1 MGFFKKASRLRKI
14 LLIFATLFLLLI
26 GFITYKV
33 FWDPENTKQVFYPL
47 SQEDRGLLRHGD
59 IILRKGYGMFSD
71 GLVEVQDG
79 PYRVSHCAMI
89 LNENQNWKVVH
100 ALSSSV
106 ATFDGA
112 QRQNLQRFL
121 NESIPGSVIVVRFKS
136 TSIKTK
142 GGKTGEYR
150 YWTVVAL
157 GVKKLEEELEYYNGT
172 LLTENIITGII
183 DRVKNYLMNLFQKAY
198 EYLKSGVHNIA
209 EFFELQPEVQ
219 FNNNIDFTEL

>member
-1 MGFFKKASRLRKI
+1 MGFFNKASRLRKI

-26 GFITYKV
+26 GFIAYKV

-71 GLVEVQDG
+71 ALVEVQDG

-89 LNENQNWKVVH
+89 LDENQNWKVVP

-121 NESIPGSVIVVRFKS
+121 NESIPGSIIVVRFKS
-136 TSIKTK
+136 TPDTINQIANRAAYYADTK
-142 GGKTGEYR
+142 KPFDHQFNNEDT
-150 YWTVVAL
+150 TA
-157 GVKKLEEELEYYNGT
+157 YYC
-172 LLTENIITGII
+172 TE
-183 DRVKNYLMNLFQKAY
+183 LFQKAFY
-198 EYLKSGVHNIA
+198 QVLKRDIFHAQLRENNTGIYDLST
-209 EFFELQPEVQ
+209 FQDTSLFEVIINHQ
-219 FNNNIDFTEL
+219 NRK

>member
-71 GLVEVQDG
+71 GIIEVQNSKS
-79 PYRVSHCAMI
+79 PVSHCAMI
-89 LNENQNWKVVH
+89 LNENKQWKVVH

-106 ATFDGA
+106 AQFDGV

-121 NESIPGSVIVVRFKS
+121 NESVPGSIVVVRFKS
-136 TSIKTK
+136 STDTISQIASRVTYYADAKKPFDHHFDNVDTS
-142 GGKTGEYR
+142 
-150 YWTVVAL
+150 A
-157 GVKKLEEELEYYNGT
+157 YYC
-172 LLTENIITGII
+172 TE
-183 DRVKNYLMNLFQKAY
+183 LFQKAFY
-198 EYLKSGVHNIA
+198 QVLKKDIFHAQLRENNTGIYDLST
-209 EFFELQPEVQ
+209 FQDTTLFEEIINHQ
-219 FNNNIDFTEL
+219 NRIK

>member
-26 GFITYKV
+26 GFISYKV

-89 LNENQNWKVVH
+89 LDENQNWKVVH

-121 NESIPGSVIVVRFKS
+121 NESIPGSIIVVRFKS
-136 TSIKTK
+136 TPDTINQIANRAA
-142 GGKTGEYR
+142 Y
-150 YWTVVAL
+150 YADA
-157 GVKKLEEELEYYNGT
+157 KKPFDHQFNNKDTTAYYC
-172 LLTENIITGII
+172 TE
-183 DRVKNYLMNLFQKAY
+183 LFQKAFY
-198 EYLKSGVHNIA
+198 HVLKRDIFHAQLRENNTGIYDLST
-209 EFFELQPEVQ
+209 FQDTSLFEVVINHQ
-219 FNNNIDFTEL
+219 NKK

>member
-1 MGFFKKASRLRKI
+1 MGFFNKASRLRKI

-26 GFITYKV
+26 GFIAYKV

-89 LNENQNWKVVH
+89 LDENQNWKVVH

-121 NESIPGSVIVVRFKS
+121 NESIPGSIIVVRFKS
-136 TSIKTK
+136 TPDTINQIAKRAA
-142 GGKTGEYR
+142 Y
-150 YWTVVAL
+150 YADA
-157 GVKKLEEELEYYNGT
+157 KKPFDHQFNNEDTTAYYC
-172 LLTENIITGII
+172 TE
-183 DRVKNYLMNLFQKAY
+183 LFQKAFY
-198 EYLKSGVHNIA
+198 QVLKRDIFHAQLLENNTGIYDMST
-209 EFFELQPEVQ
+209 FQDTSLFEVIINHQ
-219 FNNNIDFTEL
+219 NRK